1 MRRYK
6 NFLRL
11 SAIILVIVLAL
22 TGASLQTPKVDASG
36 AASTKDRTKLY
47 TRPAPNFDL
56 NTSRALKNLRQATS
70 AQLDAAE
77 TLKASTNASN
87 MTLRWND
94 FGGSPDVVM
103 NFASP
108 ASSGTPE
115 EAGRAFLTAN
125 APLFGI
131 TNMADL
137 RLVSNVQALG
147 GHLLRF
153 QQTFNGVDVRNGG
166 IGLVMNANRQVIA
179 ASGPYFRDVNI
190 NTQPSIS
197 ADDARRAAG
206 ADLAKFTVQLPQNA
220 LNLLKPAYEIFTKQ
234 TAIVEQLQPTLGI
247 YPTVDG
253 YKLVWKVAKV
263 STNPFGVYMISVDAH
278 TGEIVARKDYVLKQ
292 SQLAP
297 TGDIYPKYPCI
308 TQKLKDQSIIENGPD
323 GVTPC
328 GQERVTLR
336 SFDPSN
342 IVTGVNGTLT
352 GTHAL
357 VNNILPSKLPFA
369 QAAKGTWHF
378 RVDDPT
384 NFEART
390 NEQDQLAEPAEHQ
403 DDINAFF
410 FATYLVEYVDYLHV
424 AGDLKHSRIGTG
436 DFPDDYPN
444 KTIPLPAT
452 VHMSNAFITEE
463 FPKSEDPQ
471 FVQKMQALIT
481 HPDFSKMVLGMDNA
495 FAVPVT
501 AIVQDLT
508 GEKMPVAANPTFY
521 GHGYLFNDTALE
533 GTVPYHEGMHAI
545 TTPIAGLEGDDE
557 ANALNEGQA
566 DMWAFTITN
575 NPSLGDYVVNAQGL
589 RKYFR
594 DNGRD
599 PDSIGYIR
607 SARSTLKYSDFGTYP
622 GFNYL
627 PEEHYD
633 GEIYMSAMWDIREM
647 MNRLYPMD
655 ATYKRPA
662 PKDGLITNAVANGTE
677 IFERD
682 FLGSMYILGTMAP
695 DTFVKSRD
703 AMLIA
708 DQMLYST
715 NPADADAPGQ
725 NYALIEQVFAAHE
738 LGVNA
743 RETVANY
750 ATIST
755 GVSEFSAS
763 QPAPQAPQNVT
774 IAPASP
780 KSLRIAWQPVEG
792 AVAYEVLKRRIGM
805 ENKRELNQD
814 QFASEYGRSR
824 DFYAPI
830 REYDDGD
837 QTTTGFTHVAYVD
850 GNATSYEDSGRVSE
864 IYLSFGIKDL
874 FSHEYV
880 VRAVG
885 GGRNGQQL
893 GVSPLSGATR
903 PTLQSQTLTNQ
914 INSAIS
920 NVQFSNGVLAFDEK
934 LTNARGALSDV
945 DKTIYGPIEFRILNI
960 SDSSVTVKNADQT
973 SPAPTF
979 LFKQNLAL
987 GATSAARR
995 LEFNDPG
1002 ARMFTFDAEIIGN
1015 AFANSTGG
1023 TGSQASDGTPVAAPP
1038 PVYSIFR
1045 EELTGVITAGEPHVG
1060 APLTYGNPATKNIT
1074 WVDVEVTTKNDAKII
1089 DATLSSATAVDLDF
1103 ELRTVDGTILDDS
1116 GNPDANEHV
1125 AARVKPNTKYI
1136 LRVKGFTNGPS
1147 EFRIISDQYVPE
1159 GSPNANVPGTVTPG
1173 SEAGSGGG
1181 TSSPLSL
1188 VKMVLRFTVNPL
1200 TRTVTAK
1207 IIQ

>member
-1 MRRYK
+1 M
-6 NFLRL
+6 
-11 SAIILVIVLAL
+11 ALAL
-22 TGASLQTPKVDASG
+22 TLSVRTPKVDAAAG
-36 AASTKDRTKLY
+36 ASAPEGINLY

-56 NTSRALKNLRQATS
+56 NVSRKLKNLRAATAEQLS
-70 AQLDAAE
+70 AVEA
-77 TLKASTNASN
+77 LKQSTNASN
-87 MTLRWND
+87 MTVRWND
-94 FGGSPDVVM
+94 FGGSPDMVM
-103 NFASP
+103 DFASP
-108 ASSGTPE
+108 AYTGTPE
-115 EAGRAFLTAN
+115 EAGRAFLASN
-125 APLFGI
+125 AGVFGI
-131 TNMADL
+131 SNVADL

-147 GHLLRF
+147 GRLLRF
-153 QQTFNGVDVRNGG
+153 QQTFGGVDVRNGG
-166 IGLVMNANRQVIA
+166 VGLVMNANNQVIA
-179 ASGPYFRDVNI
+179 ASGPYFRDVNV

-197 ADDARRAAG
+197 ADQARNAAS
-206 ADLAKFTVQLPQNA
+206 ADLAKFSVQLPQSA
-220 LNLLKPAYEIFTKQ
+220 LNLLKPAYDIFTKQ
-234 TAIVEQLQPTLGI
+234 TAAVAQLQPKLGI

-263 STNPFGVYMISVDAH
+263 STNPFGVYLISVDAH
-278 TGEIVARKDYVLKQ
+278 TGEIIARKDYVTRQ

-308 TQKLKDQSIIENGPD
+308 TQKLKDESIIENGPD

-328 GQERVTLR
+328 GQERVNLR
-336 SFDPSN
+336 SFDASN

-369 QAAKGTWHF
+369 QAAAKGTWHF
-378 RVDDPT
+378 RVDDPL

-424 AGDLKHSRIGTG
+424 AGDAKHSQIGQG
-436 DFPDDYPN
+436 SFPDDYPN

-452 VHMSNAFITEE
+452 VHMGNIYITDKI
-463 FPKSEDPQ
+463 PKSEDPQ
-471 FVQKMQALIT
+471 FAQKMQALVT

-501 AIVQDLT
+501 AIAQDVT

-521 GHGYLFNDTALE
+521 GHGYLLNDTGLE

-557 ANALNEGQA
+557 ASALNEGQA

-575 NPSLGDYVVNAQGL
+575 NASLGDYVINAKGYRQ
-589 RKYFR
+589 RFR
-594 DNGRD
+594 DTGRD
-599 PDSIGYIR
+599 PDSIAYIR

-622 GFNYL
+622 GYNYL

-633 GEIYMSAMWDIREM
+633 GEIYMSTMWDVREM
-647 MNRLYPMD
+647 LNRLYPAD
-655 ATYKRPA
+655 TRYKRPA
-662 PKDGLITNAVANGTE
+662 PKDGTTSKIISDGTE

-682 FLGSMYILGTMAP
+682 FLGAMYILGTMAP

-703 AMLIA
+703 ALLIA

-725 NYALIEQVFAAHE
+725 NRALIEQVFAAHE
-738 LGVNA
+738 LGINA

-755 GVSEFSAS
+755 GVSDFAAN
-763 QPAPQAPQNVT
+763 QPAPDAPQSVT
-774 IAPASP
+774 IAPASI
-780 KSLRIAWQPVEG
+780 KSLRVSWQPVQG

-824 DFYAPI
+824 ESFAPI

-837 QTTTGFTHVAYVD
+837 MTTTGFTHVAYVD
-850 GNATSYEDSGRVSE
+850 GNATSYEDKGRVSE
-864 IYLSFGIKDL
+864 VFTPFGIKDV

-893 GVSPLSGATR
+893 GVSGLSGSTH
-903 PTLQSQTLTNQ
+903 PTFVKQELKNQ
-914 INSAIS
+914 IDRPIA
-920 NVQFSNGVLAFDEK
+920 NVDFRNGVFAFDQM
-934 LTNARGALSDV
+934 LTNARGALSST
-945 DKTIYGPIEFRILNI
+945 DKAIYGPIELRILSI
-960 SDSSVTVKNADQT
+960 DDPTVTLKNADQGT
-973 SPAPTF
+973 SF
-979 LFKQNLAL
+979 FFKQNLAL
-987 GATSAARR
+987 GDTSAPRR
-995 LEFNDPG
+995 LEFNDPNS
-1002 ARMFTFDAEIIGN
+1002 RWFNFDAEIYGY
-1015 AFANSTGG
+1015 AYAGSPAG
-1023 TGSQASDGTPVAAPP
+1023 TGNQSGDGTPTGAPP

-1045 EELTGVITAGEPHVG
+1045 EELTGIITAGEPNVG

-1074 WVDVEVTTKNDAKII
+1074 WVDVEVTTKNDAKIL
-1089 DATLSSATAVDLDF
+1089 DATLSSTTAVDLDF
-1103 ELRTVDGTILDDS
+1103 ELRTVDGTVLDDS

-1125 AARVKPNTKYI
+1125 AARVKPDTKYI

-1147 EFRIISDQYVPE
+1147 EFKIVSDQYVPE

-1173 SEAGSGGG
+1173 TQTGSGGG
-1181 TSSPLSL
+1181 GTSLPTG
-1188 VKMVLRFTVNPL
+1188 VIKMVLRFTVNPL
-1200 TRTVTAK
+1200 TRTVTSR

>member
-1 MRRYK
+1 MRRHK
-6 NFLRL
+6 NSLRFFT
-11 SAIILVIVLAL
+11 IILVMAFAL
-22 TGASLQTPKVDASG
+22 TAMSIRTPKAGASG
-36 AASTKDRTKLY
+36 AVASNDGTKLY

-56 NTSRALKNLRQATS
+56 NASRQLKNLRAATS
-70 AQLDAAE
+70 EQLGAVEA
-77 TLKASTNASN
+77 LKQSTNASN
-87 MTLRWND
+87 MTVRWND

-103 NFASP
+103 DFASP
-108 ASSGTPE
+108 AYAGTPE

-125 APLFGI
+125 AGVFGI
-131 TNMADL
+131 SNVADL
-137 RLVSNVQALG
+137 RLVSNVAALG
-147 GHLLRF
+147 GRLLRF
-153 QQTFNGVDVRNGG
+153 QQTFGGVDVRNGG
-166 IGLVMNANRQVIA
+166 VGLVMNANNQVIA
-179 ASGPYFRDVNI
+179 ASGPYFRDVNV
-190 NTQPSIS
+190 NTQPGIS
-197 ADDARRAAG
+197 ADDARSAAN
-206 ADLAKFTVQLPQNA
+206 ADLAKFTVQLPQSA
-220 LNLLKPAYEIFTKQ
+220 LNLLKPAYEIFTRQ
-234 TAIVEQLQPTLGI
+234 TSMVEQLQPKLGI

-278 TGEIVARKDYVLKQ
+278 TGEIVARKDYVTKQ

-308 TQKLKDQSIIENGPD
+308 TPKLKDESIIENGPD
-323 GVTPC
+323 GITPC
-328 GQERVTLR
+328 GQERVNLR
-336 SFDPSN
+336 AFDPSN
-342 IVTGVNGTLT
+342 VVTGVNGTLT

-357 VNNILPSKLPFA
+357 VNNVLPSKLPFA

-378 RVDDPT
+378 RVDDPL

-410 FATYLVEYVDYLHV
+410 FATYLVEYIDYIHV
-424 AGDLKHSRIGTG
+424 AGDLKHSRIGQG
-436 DFPDDYPN
+436 SFPDDYPN

-452 VHMSNAFITEE
+452 VHMGNIYITDRI
-463 FPKSEDPQ
+463 PKSEDPEYA
-471 FVQKMQALIT
+471 QKLQALVT

-501 AIVQDLT
+501 AIAQDVT

-521 GHGYLFNDTALE
+521 GHGYLLNDTALE

-566 DMWAFTITN
+566 DMWAFTISN
-575 NPSLGDYVVNAQGL
+575 NPSLGDYVINAKGYRQ
-589 RKYFR
+589 RFR
-594 DNGRD
+594 DTNRD
-599 PDSIGYIR
+599 PDSLAYIR

-633 GEIYMSAMWDIREM
+633 GEIYMSTMWELREM
-647 MNRLYPMD
+647 FNRLYPAE
-655 ATYKRPA
+655 ATFKRPL
-662 PKDGLITNAVANGTE
+662 PRDGSHTKAVANGTE

-682 FLGSMYILGTMAP
+682 FLGSMYVLGTMAP

-703 AMLIA
+703 ALLIA
-708 DQMLYST
+708 DQMLHSS
-715 NPADADAPGQ
+715 NPADPDAPGQ
-725 NYALIEQVFAAHE
+725 NRALIEQVFAAHE
-738 LGVNA
+738 MGINA

-755 GVSEFSAS
+755 GVSEFAAA
-763 QPAPQAPQNVT
+763 QPAPAAPQNVT
-774 IAPASP
+774 IAPASA
-780 KSLRIAWQPVEG
+780 KSLRVSWEPVQG

-805 ENKRELNQD
+805 ENRRELNQD

-824 DFYAPI
+824 DDFAPI
-830 REYDDGD
+830 REFDDGD

-850 GNATSYEDSGRVSE
+850 GNVSSYEDRGRVSE
-864 IYLSFGIKDL
+864 VFAPFGIKDL

-903 PTLQSQTLTNQ
+903 PTLVRQTLTNQ
-914 INSAIS
+914 VDSAVS
-920 NVQFSNGVLAFDEK
+920 NVSFSGGVFAFDEK
-934 LTNARGALSDV
+934 LTNARGALSAA
-945 DKTIYGPIEFRILNI
+945 DKTIYGPIEFRVLNI
-960 SDSSVTVKNADQT
+960 SDPTVSVKNGDQG
-973 SPAPTF
+973 STF
-979 LFKQNLAL
+979 FFKQNLAL

-1002 ARMFTFDAEIIGN
+1002 ARMFTFDAEVVGN
-1015 AFANSTGG
+1015 AVANSTVGA
-1023 TGSQASDGTPVAAPP
+1023 GSQGSDGTPAEAPP

-1045 EELTGVITAGEPHVG
+1045 EELTGVITAGEPHAG
-1060 APLTYGNPATKNIT
+1060 APQTYGNPLTKNVT
-1074 WVDVEVTTKNDAKII
+1074 YVDVEVTTKSDAKLL

-1103 ELRTVDGTILDDS
+1103 ELRTVDGTVLDDS
-1116 GNPDANEHV
+1116 GNTDANEHV
-1125 AARVKPNTKYI
+1125 AARVKGNTKYI
-1136 LRVKGFTNGPS
+1136 LRVKGFANGPS
-1147 EFRIISDQYVPE
+1147 EFKIVSDQYVPE
-1159 GSPNANVPGTVTPG
+1159 GSPNANVPGTITPG
-1173 SEAGSGGG
+1173 TETESG
-1181 TSSPLSL
+1181 TATTAAAPTAII
-1188 VKMVLRFTVNPL
+1188 KMVLRFTVNPL

>member
-1 MRRYK
+1 M
-6 NFLRL
+6 
-11 SAIILVIVLAL
+11 ALAL
-22 TGASLQTPKVDASG
+22 TALSIRTPQADASG
-36 AASTKDRTKLY
+36 VSASATDGTNLY

-56 NTSRALKNLRQATS
+56 NASRQLKNLRAATNE
-70 AQLDAAE
+70 QLGAVEA
-77 TLKASTNASN
+77 LKQSTNASN
-87 MTLRWND
+87 MIVRWND
-94 FGGSPDVVM
+94 FGGSPDMVM
-103 NFASP
+103 DFASP
-108 ASSGTPE
+108 AYTGTPE
-115 EAGRAFLTAN
+115 EAGRAFINAN
-125 APLFGI
+125 AGVFGVSNI
-131 TNMADL
+131 ADL
-137 RLVSNVQALG
+137 RLVSNASALG
-147 GHLLRF
+147 GRLLRF
-153 QQTFNGVDVRNGG
+153 QQTFGGVDVRNGG
-166 IGLVMNANRQVIA
+166 IGLVMNANNQVIA
-179 ASGPYFRDVNI
+179 ASGPYFRDVNV
-190 NTQPSIS
+190 NTQPAIS
-197 ADDARRAAG
+197 ADDARNAAS
-206 ADLAKFTVQLPQNA
+206 ADLAKFTVQLPPSA

-234 TAIVEQLQPTLGI
+234 TAAVEQLQPTLGI

-278 TGEIVARKDYVLKQ
+278 TGEIIARKDYITKQ

-308 TQKLKDQSIIENGPD
+308 TQKLKDESIIENGPD

-342 IVTGVNGTLT
+342 VVTGVNGTLT

-378 RVDDPT
+378 RVDDPL

-410 FATYLVEYVDYLHV
+410 FATYLVEYIDYIHV
-424 AGDLKHSRIGTG
+424 AGDAKHSRIGQG
-436 DFPDDYPN
+436 SFPDDYPN
-444 KTIPLPAT
+444 KTVPLPAT
-452 VHMSNAFITEE
+452 VHMGNIYITNQV
-463 FPKSEDPQ
+463 PKSEDPQ
-471 FVQKMQALIT
+471 FAQKMQALAT
-481 HPDFSKMVLGMDNA
+481 HPDFPKMVLGMDNA

-501 AIVQDLT
+501 AIAQDVT
-508 GEKMPVAANPTFY
+508 GEKLPVAANPTFY
-521 GHGYLFNDTALE
+521 GHGYLLNDTALE

-557 ANALNEGQA
+557 ASALNEGQA

-575 NPSLGDYVVNAQGL
+575 NASLGDYVINAKGYRQ
-589 RKYFR
+589 RFR
-594 DNGRD
+594 DTGRD
-599 PDSIGYIR
+599 PDSLAYIR

-633 GEIYMSAMWDIREM
+633 GEIYMSTMWELREM
-647 MNRLYPMD
+647 LNRLYPAD
-655 ATYKRPA
+655 ATYRRPA
-662 PKDGLITNAVANGTE
+662 PKDGLTTKIVTNGTE

-703 AMLIA
+703 ALIIA

-715 NPADADAPGQ
+715 NPADPDAPGQ
-725 NYALIEQVFAAHE
+725 NRALIEQIFAAHE
-738 LGVNA
+738 LGINA
-743 RETVANY
+743 RETIANY

-755 GVSEFSAS
+755 GVSEFAAS

-774 IAPASP
+774 IAPASS
-780 KSLRIAWQPVEG
+780 KSLRVAWQPVEG

-850 GNATSYEDSGRVSE
+850 GNSSSYEDKGRVSE
-864 IYLSFGIKDL
+864 VFSPFGIKDL

-903 PTLQSQTLTNQ
+903 PTLVKQTLTNQ
-914 INSAIS
+914 IDSAIS
-920 NVQFSNGVLAFDEK
+920 NVQFSGGVFAFDEK

-945 DKTIYGPIEFRILNI
+945 DKTIYGPIEFRVLNI
-960 SDSSVTVKNADQT
+960 SDPTVTVKNGDQG
-973 SPAPTF
+973 STF

-995 LEFNDPG
+995 FEFNDPG
-1002 ARMFTFDAEIIGN
+1002 AKMFTFDAEILGN

-1023 TGSQASDGTPVAAPP
+1023 TGSQASDGSPAGAPP

-1045 EELTGVITAGEPHVG
+1045 EELTGVITAGEPHAG
-1060 APLTYGNPATKNIT
+1060 SPLTYGNPATKNIT
-1074 WVDVEVTTKNDAKII
+1074 YVDVEVTTKDDAKLL
-1089 DATLSSATAVDLDF
+1089 DATLSSTTAVDLDF
-1103 ELRTVDGTILDDS
+1103 ELRTVDGVVLDDS
-1116 GNPDANEHV
+1116 GNSDANEHV
-1125 AARVKPNTKYI
+1125 AARVKGNTKYI
-1136 LRVKGFTNGPS
+1136 LRVKGFANGPS
-1147 EFRIISDQYVPE
+1147 EFRIVSDQYVPE

-1173 SEAGSGGG
+1173 AEAGSGGG
-1181 TSSPLSL
+1181 STTPATGII
-1188 VKMVLRFTVNPL
+1188 KMVLRFTVNPL

>member
-1 MRRYK
+1 MA
-6 NFLRL
+6 F
-11 SAIILVIVLAL
+11 AL
-22 TGASLQTPKVDASG
+22 TAISIRTPKTNAAAATAS
-36 AASTKDRTKLY
+36 AKDGINLY

-56 NTSRALKNLRQATS
+56 NASRQLKNLRSAT
-70 AQLDAAE
+70 AEQLGAVEA
-77 TLKASTNASN
+77 LKMSTGASN
-87 MTLRWND
+87 MTVRWND

-103 NFASP
+103 DFASP
-108 ASSGTPE
+108 AYTGTAE
-115 EAGRAFLTAN
+115 EAGRAFLASN
-125 APLFGI
+125 AGVFGI
-131 TNMADL
+131 GNVADL
-137 RLVSNVQALG
+137 RLVSNVAAMG
-147 GHLLRF
+147 GRLLRF
-153 QQTFNGVDVRNGG
+153 QQTFGGVDVRNGG
-166 IGLVMNANRQVIA
+166 VGLVMNANNQVIA
-179 ASGPYFRDVNI
+179 ASGPFFRDVEV

-197 ADDARRAAG
+197 ADQARSAAN
-206 ADLAKFTVQLPQNA
+206 ADLARFSVQLPQSA
-220 LNLLKPAYEIFTKQ
+220 LQLLKPAYEIFTKQ
-234 TAIVEQLQPTLGI
+234 TSAVEQLQPKLGI

-278 TGEIVARKDYVLKQ
+278 TGEIVARKDYVTKQ

-308 TQKLKDQSIIENGPD
+308 TPKLKDESIIENGPD

-328 GQERVTLR
+328 GQERVNLR

-342 IVTGVNGTLT
+342 IVTGLNGTLT

-378 RVDDPT
+378 RVDDPL

-410 FATYLVEYVDYLHV
+410 FATYLVEYIDYIHV
-424 AGDLKHSRIGTG
+424 AGDAKHSQIGQG
-436 DFPDDYPN
+436 SFPDDYPN
-444 KTIPLPAT
+444 KTVPLPAT
-452 VHMSNAFITEE
+452 VHMANMYITDRV
-463 FPKSEDPQ
+463 PKSDDPQ
-471 FVQKMQALIT
+471 YAQKLQALVT

-501 AIVQDLT
+501 AIAQDVT
-508 GEKMPVAANPTFY
+508 GEKLPVAANPTFY
-521 GHGYLFNDTALE
+521 GHGYLLNDTALE

-557 ANALNEGQA
+557 ASALNEGQA

-575 NPSLGDYVVNAQGL
+575 NASLGDYVINAKGYRQ
-589 RKYFR
+589 RFR
-594 DNGRD
+594 DTGRD
-599 PDSIGYIR
+599 PDSIAYIR

-633 GEIYMSAMWDIREM
+633 GEIYMSTMWDVREM
-647 MNRLYPMD
+647 FNRLYPAD
-655 ATYKRPA
+655 TLYKRPA
-662 PKDGLITNAVANGTE
+662 PRDGLTTKVVTNGTE

-682 FLGSMYILGTMAP
+682 FLGAMYILGTMAP

-703 AMLIA
+703 ALLIA

-725 NYALIEQVFAAHE
+725 NRALIEQIFAAHE

-755 GVSEFSAS
+755 GVSEFAAS
-763 QPAPQAPQNVT
+763 QPAPDAPQNVT
-774 IAPASP
+774 IAPASS
-780 KSLRIAWQPVEG
+780 KSLRVAWQPVQN

-814 QFASEYGRSR
+814 QFASEYGKSR
-824 DFYAPI
+824 DAFAPI

-837 QTTTGFTHVAYVD
+837 MTTTGFTHVAYVD
-850 GNATSYEDSGRVSE
+850 GNSTSYEDKGRVSE
-864 IYLSFGIKDL
+864 VFSPFGIKDL

-880 VRAVG
+880 VRAIG

-893 GVSPLSGATR
+893 GVSQLSGATR
-903 PTLQSQTLTNQ
+903 PTLVKQPLTQQ
-914 INSAIS
+914 IDSAIS
-920 NVQFSNGVLAFDEK
+920 NVSFNGGVFAFDEK
-934 LTNARGALSDV
+934 LTNARGALSAV
-945 DKTIYGPIEFRILNI
+945 DKTIYGPIEFRVLNI
-960 SDSSVTVKNADQT
+960 SDPTVTVKNADQG
-973 SPAPTF
+973 STF
-979 LFKQNLAL
+979 LFNQNLTL
-987 GATSAARR
+987 GETSAARR
-995 LEFNDPG
+995 FEFNDPG
-1002 ARMFTFDAEIIGN
+1002 ARMFTFDAEILGN
-1015 AFANSTGG
+1015 AFANSIGG
-1023 TGSQASDGTPVAAPP
+1023 TGSQSSDGTPTGAPP

-1045 EELTGVITAGEPHVG
+1045 EELTGIITAGEPNVG
-1060 APLTYGNPATKNIT
+1060 APVTYGNPATKNIT
-1074 WVDVEVTTKNDAKII
+1074 WVDVEVTTKSDAKVL
-1089 DATLSSATAVDLDF
+1089 DATLSSTTAVDLDF
-1103 ELRTVDGTILDDS
+1103 ELRTVDGTVLDDS
-1116 GNPDANEHV
+1116 GNSDANEHV

-1147 EFRIISDQYVPE
+1147 EFKIISDQYVPE
-1159 GSPNANVPGTVTPG
+1159 GSPNANVPGTITPG
-1173 SEAGSGGG
+1173 AQTQSGGG
-1181 TSSPLSL
+1181 TSSPTAII
-1188 VKMVLRFTVNPL
+1188 KMVLRFTVNPL

>member
-6 NFLRL
+6 NSLRFFAL
-11 SAIILVIVLAL
+11 ILVLAL
-22 TGASLQTPKVDASG
+22 ALFGMNVRLPKVDAAG
-36 AASTKDRTKLY
+36 TTAADATNLY

-56 NTSRALKNLRQATS
+56 NAARQLKNLRQAK
-70 AQLDAAE
+70 AEQLAALE
-77 TLKASTNASN
+77 SLKASTNAAN
-87 MTLRWND
+87 MTVRWND
-94 FGGSPDVVM
+94 FGGSPDILM
-103 NFASP
+103 DFASP
-108 ASSGTPE
+108 AYTGTPE
-115 EAGRAFLTAN
+115 EAGRAFLAAN
-125 APLFGI
+125 AAVFGI
-131 TNMADL
+131 SNTADL
-137 RLVSNVQALG
+137 RLVSNVAALG
-147 GHLLRF
+147 GRLLRF
-153 QQTFNGVDVRNGG
+153 QQTFGGVDVRNGG
-166 IGLVMNANRQVIA
+166 IGLVMSANNQVIA
-179 ASGPYFRDVNI
+179 ASGPYFRDVAV
-190 NTQPSIS
+190 NTQPSLS
-197 ADDARRAAG
+197 AEQARSAAS
-206 ADLAKFTVQLPQNA
+206 ADLAKFSVQLPTAA
-220 LNLLKPAYEIFTKQ
+220 LNLLKPAYEIFTRQ

-253 YKLVWKVAKV
+253 YRLVWKVAKI

-278 TGEIVARKDYVLKQ
+278 TGEIVARKDYVTKQ
-292 SQLAP
+292 SHLAP

-308 TQKLKDQSIIENGPD
+308 TPKLKDESIIENGPD

-328 GQERVTLR
+328 GQERVNLR

-342 IVTGVNGTLT
+342 VVTGVNGTLT

-357 VNNILPSKLPFA
+357 VNNVLPTKQPFA
-369 QAAKGTWHF
+369 QAAAKGTWHF
-378 RVDDPT
+378 RIDDPL

-390 NEQDQLAEPAEHQ
+390 NEQDQFAEPAEHQ

-424 AGDLKHSRIGTG
+424 AGDSKHSRVGQG
-436 DFPDDYPN
+436 SFPDDYPN

-452 VHMSNAFITEE
+452 VHMGNIYITTQV
-463 FPKSEDPQ
+463 PKSEDPQ
-471 FVQKMQALIT
+471 FAQKLQALVT
-481 HPDFSKMVLGMDNA
+481 HPDFSKMVMGMDNA

-501 AIVQDLT
+501 AIAQDVT
-508 GEKMPVAANPTFY
+508 GEKLPVAANPTFY
-521 GHGYLFNDTALE
+521 GHGYLLNDTALE

-557 ANALNEGQA
+557 ASALNEGQA

-575 NPSLGDYVVNAQGL
+575 NASLGDYVINAKGYRQ
-589 RKYFR
+589 RFR
-594 DNGRD
+594 DAGRD
-599 PDSIGYIR
+599 PDSIAYIR
-607 SARSTLKYSDFGTYP
+607 SARSTLKYSDFGTLP
-622 GFNYL
+622 AVGYL

-633 GEIYMSAMWDIREM
+633 GEIYMSTMWDLREM
-647 MNRLYPMD
+647 LNRLYPAS
-655 ATYKRPA
+655 ATFKRPA
-662 PKDGLITNAVANGTE
+662 PRDGLTTNIVTNGTE

-682 FLGSMYILGTMAP
+682 FLGAMYILGTMAP

-703 AMLIA
+703 ALIIA

-715 NPADADAPGQ
+715 NPADVDAPGQ
-725 NYALIEQVFAAHE
+725 NRALIEQVFAAHE
-738 LGVNA
+738 LGINA

-755 GVSEFSAS
+755 GVSEFAAG
-763 QPAPQAPQNVT
+763 QPAPAAPQNVT
-774 IAPASP
+774 VAPASA
-780 KSLRIAWQPVEG
+780 KSLRVAWQPVEG

-805 ENKRELNQD
+805 ENKRESNQD
-814 QFASEYGRSR
+814 QFASEYGRTRES
-824 DFYAPI
+824 FAPI

-837 QTTTGFTHVAYVD
+837 QTTTGYTHVAYVD
-850 GNATSYEDSGRVSE
+850 GSATSYEDKGRVSE
-864 IYLSFGIKDL
+864 VFSPFGIKDL

-893 GVSPLSGATR
+893 GVSSLSGATR
-903 PTLQSQTLTNQ
+903 PVLVKQTLTPQ
-914 INSAIS
+914 IDSAIS
-920 NVQFSNGVLAFDEK
+920 NVSFSGGVFAFDNK
-934 LTNARGALSDV
+934 LTNARGALSDL
-945 DKTIYGPIEFRILNI
+945 DKTVYGPIEFRVLNI
-960 SDSSVTVKNADQT
+960 SDPTVTVKNADQGT
-973 SPAPTF
+973 TF
-979 LFKQNLAL
+979 LYQQNLAL

-995 LEFNDPG
+995 FEFNNAG
-1002 ARMFTFDAEIIGN
+1002 ARMFTFDAEILGN
-1015 AFANSTGG
+1015 AFSNSTVG
-1023 TGSQASDGTPVAAPP
+1023 TGTQSGDGTPAQAPP

-1074 WVDVEVTTKNDAKII
+1074 YVDVEVTTKDDAKII

-1103 ELRTVDGTILDDS
+1103 EIRTVDGVVLDDS
-1116 GNPDANEHV
+1116 GEPDANEHV

-1159 GSPNANVPGTVTPG
+1159 GSPNANVPGTITPG
-1173 SEAGSGGG
+1173 SETGSG
-1181 TSSPLSL
+1181 SSTGSIAPTGI

-1207 IIQ
+1207 LLQ

>member
-1 MRRYK
+1 MRRHK
-6 NFLRL
+6 NSLRFLT
-11 SAIILVIVLAL
+11 IILATALAL
-22 TGASLQTPKVDASG
+22 TALGIRPPQADASG
-36 AASTKDRTKLY
+36 TTESGGAINLY

-56 NTSRALKNLRQATS
+56 NASRQVKNMRSATGEQLGAVEALKQ
-70 AQLDAAE
+70 
-77 TLKASTNASN
+77 STNAGN
-87 MTLRWND
+87 MNVRWND
-94 FGGSPDVVM
+94 FGGSPDILM
-103 NFASP
+103 DFASP
-108 ASSGTPE
+108 AYTGTPE
-115 EAGRAFLTAN
+115 EAGRAFLAAN
-125 APLFGI
+125 AGLFGI
-131 TNMADL
+131 SNVADL
-137 RLVSNVQALG
+137 RLVSNVDALG

-153 QQTFNGVDVRNGG
+153 QQTFGGVDVRNGG
-166 IGLVMNANRQVIA
+166 IGLVMNANNQVIA
-179 ASGPYFRDVNI
+179 ASGPYFRDVNV
-190 NTQPSIS
+190 NTEPSIT
-197 ADDARRAAG
+197 ADAARERAA
-206 ADLAKFTVQLPQNA
+206 ADLARFSVQLPQSA
-220 LNLLKPAYEIFTKQ
+220 LDLLKPGLEVFTKQ
-234 TAIVEQLQPTLGI
+234 TAAVEQLQPKLGI
-247 YPTVDG
+247 YPTADG
-253 YKLVWKVAKV
+253 YRLVWKVAKV
-263 STNPFGVYMISVDAH
+263 STNPFGVYLISVDAH
-278 TGEIVARKDYVLKQ
+278 TGEIVARKDYITRQ

-308 TQKLKDQSIIENGPD
+308 TQKLKDESIIENGPD
-323 GVTPC
+323 GITPC

-342 IVTGVNGTLT
+342 VATGVNGTLT
-352 GTHAL
+352 GLHAL
-357 VNNILPSKLPFA
+357 VNNVLPTKLPFA

-378 RVDDPT
+378 RVDNPT

-390 NEQDQLAEPAEHQ
+390 NEQDQFAEPAEHQ

-424 AGDLKHSRIGTG
+424 AGDSQHSRIGQG
-436 DFPDDYPN
+436 SFPDDYPN

-452 VHMSNAFITEE
+452 VHMGNIYITNQV
-463 FPKSEDPQ
+463 PKSEDPQ
-471 FVQKMQALIT
+471 FAQKMQALVT
-481 HPDFSKMVLGMDNA
+481 HPDFSKMVMGMDNA

-501 AIVQDLT
+501 AIVQDVT
-508 GEKMPVAANPTFY
+508 GEKLPVVANPTFY
-521 GHGYLFNDTALE
+521 GHGYLLNDTALE

-575 NPSLGDYVVNAQGL
+575 NASLGDYVVNAKGYRQ
-589 RKYFR
+589 RFR
-594 DNGRD
+594 DTGRD
-599 PDSIGYIR
+599 PDSIAYIR
-607 SARSTLKYSDFGTYP
+607 SARSTLKYSDFGTLP
-622 GFNYL
+622 AVGYL

-633 GEIYMSAMWDIREM
+633 GEIYMSTMWEVREM
-647 MNRLYPMD
+647 LNRLYPAD
-655 ATYKRPA
+655 ATYRRPA
-662 PKDGLITNAVANGTE
+662 PRDGSTTKIVTNGTE

-703 AMLIA
+703 ALLIA

-725 NYALIEQVFAAHE
+725 NRALIEQVFAAHE
-738 LGVNA
+738 HGINA

-755 GVSEFSAS
+755 GVSEFAAS
-763 QPAPQAPQNVT
+763 QPAPATPQNVT
-774 IAPASP
+774 IAPASA
-780 KSLRIAWQPVEG
+780 KSLRISWQPVEG

-824 DFYAPI
+824 DSFAPI

-850 GNATSYEDSGRVSE
+850 GTAASFEDKGRVSE
-864 IYLSFGIKDL
+864 VFAPFGIKDL

-903 PTLQSQTLTNQ
+903 PTLIKQTLTSQ
-914 INSAIS
+914 VDSAIS
-920 NVQFSNGVLAFDEK
+920 NVQFSNGVFAFDEK

-945 DKTIYGPIEFRILNI
+945 DKTIYGPIEFRVLNI
-960 SDSSVTVKNADQT
+960 SDPTVTLKNADQG
-973 SPAPTF
+973 STF
-979 LFKQNLAL
+979 IFNQSLAL

-1002 ARMFTFDAEIIGN
+1002 AKMFSFDAEILGN
-1015 AFANSTGG
+1015 AFANSIGG
-1023 TGSQASDGTPVAAPP
+1023 TGSQPSDGTPTQAPP

-1060 APLTYGNPATKNIT
+1060 SPLTYGNPATKNIT
-1074 WVDVEVTTKNDAKII
+1074 YVDMEVTTKDDAKILN
-1089 DATLSSATAVDLDF
+1089 ATLSSTTAVDLDF
-1103 ELRTVDGTILDDS
+1103 ELRTVDGVVLDDS
-1116 GNPDANEHV
+1116 GNADANENV

-1147 EFRIISDQYVPE
+1147 EFKIISDQYVPE
-1159 GSPNANVPGTVTPG
+1159 GSPNANVPGTITPG
-1173 SEAGSGGG
+1173 SETESGSSGDGSIAPTG
-1181 TSSPLSL
+1181 IIKL
-1188 VKMVLRFTVNPL
+1188 VLRFTVNPL
-1200 TRTVTAK
+1200 TRTVTAQ
-1207 IIQ
+1207 IIK